1 MLEKPS
7 VTRGQAIE
15 KKSGHTRT
23 AYLLFYRKYLLN
35 VKWMEKNTWPFACT
49 NGVICCD

>member
-7 VTRGQAIE
+7 VTRGQIE
-15 KKSGHTRT
+15 KKSGHTRS

-35 VKWMEKNTWPFACT
+35 VKLMGKNSGPLTCI